1 MARQKRD
8 TKAILKTIERS
19 EQRSTLFWWLVEH
32 HDEMIAAAKKQ
43 RILWR
48 TFCAKAAARGLTDTR
63 GQPPT
68 ERGARETWMQARK
81 EVAAAR
87 SAAAGLP
94 PQKINPSRID
104 KNWRPANAP
113 PPTNQLVPAAA
124 GAHPL
129 QELMPAIRKNPADKD
144 DGYDPKAR
152 KASLLRLIAQRSG
165 H

>member
-1 MARQKRD
+1 MARQKRG
-8 TKAILKTIERS
+8 TKAILKTIARS
-19 EQRSTLFWWLVEH
+19 EQRSTLFWWMVEH
-32 HDEMIAAAKKQ
+32 HDDIIAAAKGK

-48 TFCAKAAARGLTDTR
+48 PFCAKAAADGLTDTK
-63 GQPPT
+63 GHPPC
-68 ERGARETWMQARK
+68 ERAARETWMQARK

-87 SAAAGLP
+87 SVEAVSTARP
-94 PQKINPSRID
+94 VHPSRVD

-113 PPTNQLVPAAA
+113 PPTGQIVPAAA
-124 GAHPL
+124 GSNSL

>member
-1 MARQKRD
+1 MANRKRG

-19 EQRSTLFWWLVEH
+19 EQRSSLFWWMVEN
-32 HDEMIAAAKKQ
+32 HDDILAAANGK
-43 RILWR
+43 RILWQP
-48 TFCAKAAARGLTDTR
+48 FCAKAAADGLTDTK
-63 GQPPT
+63 GQPAC
-68 ERGARETWMQARK
+68 ERAAREAWQQARK
-81 EVAAAR
+81 YVSEMKAKAAAKAPR
-87 SAAAGLP
+87 P
-94 PQKINPSRID
+94 VHPSRID

-152 KASLLRLIAQRSG
+152 KASLLRLIAERSG